1 MADFDEITVLVADR
15 ATLFRRG
22 LVGLLK
28 DRRPGWSCSEADVQE
43 EVLAHLRFEPV
54 DLVLLDQQ
62 FVDMPVATNLRRL
75 RVLFPNQKVVVFAD
89 TDDRTTILE
98 CLAAGA
104 NGYLLKSITMNQ
116 LMLAIETVLSDVVVA
131 PATLSGEANVAA
143 FTSKP
148 QLRPRLTD
156 RQIEVFRLL
165 SEGCVT
171 KTIARRLGVSVGTVK
186 HHLATIYRVLGAHNR
201 VEAVARACGRPVQP
215 ASLHT
220 TKTPVHGLAPERAG
234 YSFDALIVS
243 A

>member
-1 MADFDEITVLVADR
+1 MTTDFDEITLLIADR

-28 DRRPGWSCSEADVQE
+28 DRRPGWACSEADVE
-43 EVLAHLRFEPV
+43 GEVLAHLRVEPV

-75 RVLFPNQKVVVFAD
+75 RALFPNQKVVVLAD
-89 TDDRTTILE
+89 TDDRATILE
-98 CLAAGA
+98 CLVAGA

-131 PATLSGEANVAA
+131 PAALSGEANVAVFA
-143 FTSKP
+143 P
-148 QLRPRLTD
+148 ELQLRPLLARLTD

-186 HHLATIYRVLGAHNR
+186 HHLAAIYRVLGAHNR
-201 VEAVARACGRPVQP
+201 VEAIARACGKPVQP
-215 ASLHT
+215 APLPATGQNDLFIGVFVPH
-220 TKTPVHGLAPERAG
+220 E
-234 YSFDALIVS
+234 
-243 A
+243 